1 MPVAASL
8 LIQAFLWL
16 FLFINIPQGEGQI
29 FLHYNIVIGVDK
41 VGNWWRIFYLP
52 AIGVMVLLVNVI
64 FGLFVYRADKFL
76 ARVLT
81 GWVLLF
87 HIFLLAGII
96 FLVRLNS

>member
-1 MPVAASL
+1 M
-8 LIQAFLWL
+8 QAFLWL

-41 VGNWWRIFYLP
+41 VGNWWQIFYLP